1 MHASSAA
8 ATALVEYSDVSSE
21 DFSDPETGDLDA
33 NDSGKGATTN
43 TKKPKPATDNQFTR
57 NRLGPKPDKEGYDNF
72 RKRRPED
79 SNQSDPAGSRQTSSS
94 ETTNHREDPSQVSN
108 TSKAELWGR
117 EIYMSSDS
125 IDTDELEAEMKRQKR
140 KKQKKDKHKHKSKKK
155 SKKRKKKRAKSYS
168 SIDSMSDNDDIN
180 ALLDRRYTPPT
191 APSKSSERTVSAGPS
206 SFTPHNHKEN
216 SSPATPPPAR
226 RTNTSNNAYYGE
238 STSVETANAALG
250 SNLQVTVT
258 NKQTISSRHRS
269 PQTSARG
276 SGNGPRFGNSPR
288 TPPHSHYTS
297 SSGGG
302 GGGGGGGSGP
312 RDSRS
317 SRYVPSPHK
326 EDLTTHHRSSHEH
339 GFQSRYSAASATSH
353 DARKVK
359 RLSPELDRYN
369 HHPSTPPHKRRKFS
383 DGRDV
388 ATIGG
393 SFEHNRHHSGK
404 YDRYSRDRY
413 SRRSSRSP
421 NVQHHPRNRQSPA
434 GGLSSSGAATNAFR
448 HGSSH
453 KHKYGTNAGS
463 PPSHTTRS
471 TKRSSGIGISS
482 TDRYSRSPRTSSRY
496 LETASSPSPVGA
508 SSSYHHHHRRS
519 PKLHQRTRGDSRRRS
534 PSSVSSGS
542 SASPSR
548 SPTSRDLKHKR
559 EEYIKKISET
569 SLFAELVKD
578 RHKRQKALKEIIE
591 RQEENSNSTTNSNG
605 ALTINDNSSSVDG
618 NTPNTGDC
626 PRSVPS
632 CGTPA
637 TMATMVSNGL
647 AGLGSN
653 KPDVDLNNIPMPNK
667 ENEALGSNPGP
678 STDIP
683 DCSTPIKQTVEAVA
697 LAVSANKYSLKPK
710 SLTALPLP
718 PGMNA
723 LDLVNARSPSPAQK
737 KKESDEKNINPSAS
751 AGPNKSLLNLP
762 MPPVIPG
769 SEELSGD
776 DDVIDSPEDFDAPA
790 GSSGSAG
797 GSTSR
802 RRPVILNRRDSRN
815 NIRDWGER
823 CVDVFEM
830 IAQIGE
836 GTYGQVYKAR
846 DHHTN
851 DMVALK
857 KVRLEHEK
865 EGFPITAVRE
875 IKILRQLNHRNIV
888 NLHEIV
894 TDKQDAVEFRKD
906 KGSFYLVFEYMDHDL
921 MGLLESG
928 MVDFNEENNA
938 SIMKQL
944 LDGLN
949 YCHKKNFLHRD
960 IKCSNILMNNRGK
973 VKLADFGLAR
983 LYNADDRERPYTNKV
998 ITLWYR
1004 PPELLLGEE
1013 RYGPSIDVWS
1023 CGCILGELFV
1033 KRPLFQANAE
1043 MAQLETISKICG
1055 SPVPAVW
1062 PNVIKL
1068 PLFYTLKQKKTHR
1081 RRLREDFEFMPAPAL
1096 DLLDKML
1103 DLDPDKRITAED
1115 ALRSPWLKKINPDEM
1130 PTPQLPTWQDCHELW
1145 SKKRRRQLREQQES
1159 LPPTVI
1165 ASTKYQQHGAAM
1177 VGDA

>member
-21 DFSDPETGDLDA
+21 DFSDPETADLDQE
-33 NDSGKGATTN
+33 ATN
-43 TKKPKPATDNQFTR
+43 NKKPKPATENQFTK
-57 NRLGPKPDKEGYDNF
+57 NRPGRKPEKEGYDNH
-72 RKRRPED
+72 RKRRTEEPKD
-79 SNQSDPAGSRQTSSS
+79 STAEEAS
-94 ETTNHREDPSQVSN
+94 NHRDDPVLT
-108 TSKAELWGR
+108 TSKDEVWDREL
-117 EIYMSSDS
+117 YMSSEDT

-140 KKQKKDKHKHKSKKK
+140 KKQKKDKQKHKSKKK

-168 SIDSMSDNDDIN
+168 SIESMSDNEIS

-191 APSKSSERTVSAGPS
+191 VPQKSNERTVSAAPS
-206 SFTPHNHKEN
+206 HNIKN
-216 SSPATPPPAR
+216 SSSPATPPPTR
-226 RTNTSNNAYYGE
+226 RTNNSSAYYGDPE
-238 STSVETANAALG
+238 RVDSASASLG

-258 NKQTISSRHRS
+258 NKSATGSRHRS
-269 PQTSARG
+269 PPPSIRS
-276 SGNGPRFGNSPR
+276 SGNGSRFGTSPR
-288 TPPHSHYTS
+288 TPPPAHHIS
-297 SSGGG
+297 
-302 GGGGGGGSGP
+302 GGSGASGG

-317 SRYVPSPHK
+317 SRYAQSPHK
-326 EDLTTHHRSSHEH
+326 EDITHHRASHHEY
-339 GFQSRYSAASATSH
+339 QTRYSAVTDS
-353 DARKVK
+353 RKVK
-359 RLSPELDRYN
+359 RLSPEMDRYN
-369 HHPSTPPHKRRKFS
+369 HQPSTPPHKRRRFS

-388 ATIGG
+388 SIGN
-393 SFEHNRHHSGK
+393 FEHSRHHSGK

-413 SRRSSRSP
+413 TRRSSRSP
-421 NVQHHPRNRQSPA
+421 SVQHARIRQSPVVGPA
-434 GGLSSSGAATNAFR
+434 SSGASSNAFR
-448 HGSSH
+448 HSNSIH
-453 KHKYGTNAGS
+453 KHKYGTTAS
-463 PPSHTTRS
+463 PPSSHTTRS
-471 TKRSSGIGISS
+471 KRVSGTRTSA
-482 TDRYSRSPRTSSRY
+482 DRYSRSPRTSSRY
-496 LETASSPSPVGA
+496 LEVSSPSPVGA
-508 SSSYHHHHRRS
+508 SSSHHYSHHSHRRS
-519 PKLHQRTRGDSRRRS
+519 PKLRSQRTRGGSRRRS
-534 PSSVSSGS
+534 PSSSSES
-542 SASPSR
+542 STSPSR

-559 EEYIKKISET
+559 EESIKKISET

-591 RQEENSNSTTNSNG
+591 RQEENSNSNSNG

-618 NTPNTGDC
+618 NTPISG
-626 PRSVPS
+626 PGS
-632 CGTPA
+632 GTPA
-637 TMATMVSNGL
+637 SANITSNGIDPANQGGKQDL
-647 AGLGSN
+647 
-653 KPDVDLNNIPMPNK
+653 DLNNIPMPNK
-667 ENEALGSNPGP
+667 EIDTLSNP
-678 STDIP
+678 IP
-683 DCSTPIKQTVEAVA
+683 CSSDVLDSSTPLKVPLQQ
-697 LAVSANKYSLKPK
+697 SAPACNLKPK

-723 LDLVNARSPSPAQK
+723 LDLVNERSPSPAQK
-737 KKESDEKNINPSAS
+737 KEFDGTVNTSANT
-751 AGPNKSLLNLP
+751 NKSLLNLP

-790 GSSGSAG
+790 CGNVYG
-797 GSTSR
+797 GQTVHR

-815 NIRDWGER
+815 NVRDWGER

-846 DHHTN
+846 DNHTN

-1068 PLFYTLKQKKTHR
+1068 PLFHTLKQKKTHR

-1145 SKKRRRQLREQQES
+1145 SKKRRRQLREQQEL

-1165 ASTKYQQHGAAM
+1165 PPTKYQQHGAAM